1 MSLSVITDAVVWN
14 ALVSQ
19 LPHAH
24 ILQSW
29 EWGEIKG
36 RYGWRAE
43 RLVWEEEGKSVGAA
57 QLLTR
62 SALRGLIKVLYV
74 PKGPLLAWENA
85 SLRARVLDDL
95 QTLARQRRAVL
106 LKIDP
111 DVAAMPVGSAG
122 RVESE
127 LEQRGWVFSPDQV
140 QFRNT
145 VTLDLT
151 RSEDELLAAM
161 KQKTRYNVRLAA
173 RKGVRVRAGGG
184 ADFDLLYRLYAE
196 TSLRDGF
203 AIRSAAYYRD
213 VWGALVE
220 AGRAQPFIAEVD
232 GEPVSALILFH
243 FARTAWYF
251 YGMSREAHREKMPNH
266 LLQWEAIRWARQ
278 HGALIYDFWGAPDE
292 LVESDPLWGV
302 WKFKEGFGGEFV
314 RRVGAWD
321 YAPSP
326 ALYRL
331 YTTVLPRVLDV
342 LRRRGRAQTQ
352 RAVE

>member
-24 ILQSW
+24 IIQAW
-29 EWGEIKG
+29 EWGEIKS

-43 RLVWEEEGKSVGAA
+43 RLSWEGGRAAA
-57 QLLTR
+57 QVLTR
-62 SALRGLIKVLYV
+62 SALRGVVKVLYI
-74 PKGPLLAWENA
+74 PKGPLLDWDNTL
-85 SLRARVLDDL
+85 LRARVLDDL
-95 QTLARQRRAVL
+95 QTLARQRCAVL
-106 LKIDP
+106 VKIDP
-111 DVAAMPVGSAG
+111 DVLATSEGSAG
-122 RVESE
+122 RLESE
-127 LEQRGWVFSPDQV
+127 LERRGWAFSPDQI

-161 KQKTRYNVRLAA
+161 KQKTRYNVRLAVK
-173 RKGVRVRAGGG
+173 KGVRVRAGGP

-213 VWGALVE
+213 VWGTLIE
-220 AGRAQPFIAEVD
+220 AGRAQPLIAEVD

-243 FARTAWYF
+243 VARTAWYF
-251 YGMSREAHREKMPNH
+251 YGMSRDAHREKMPNH
-266 LLQWEAIRWARQ
+266 LLQWEAIRWAREQ
-278 HGALIYDFWGAPDE
+278 GALTYDFWGAPDN

-314 RRVGAWD
+314 RRIGAWD
-321 YAPSP
+321 FAPSP

-331 YTTVLPRVLDV
+331 YTTVLPRLLDV
-342 LRRRGRAQTQ
+342 LRRRGRAQTL